1 MTSLIL
7 GILLLQD
14 KEPKE
19 IVVPSPPLGSN
30 AAFLSGVK
38 EVAEFLSEG
47 KFAEATNRAK
57 NLPQREFSI
66 NFEFKDVNSDTQK
79 VFKEAANRAIS
90 DWQEAIPGMKISVKA
105 KPNVLI
111 QVVPNF
117 TELGS
122 QDEKSLALFSSPDP
136 QDPAVEAVLAL
147 NRTSRKIG
155 ITPDGMYTEVRYI
168 IGRYIGIEDAP
179 LPNSTMF
186 RVEGIGMQPIPI
198 DKVSRSL
205 ASTLIFQAEQ
215 LRTWAQTKTKVTAA
229 FPEVFLPTREVNLGT
244 ITQGE
249 PQDFQFEVR
258 NRGKGPLH
266 FAVRPD
272 CSCFLINYNP
282 VVQPGE
288 VGIVTVNMN
297 TTEFQ
302 GHYDKG
308 LYVYT
313 DDAENPVTR
322 HAVKAMIRPAYRMIQ
337 EGAHQQT
344 FVMSPQGLKIN
355 YLIFADEEL
364 KFEPRKVSVE
374 GISAVASIAPWEGEV
389 EDPEWFDG
397 KQRRKG
403 YRISILASPSAAMG
417 RTLVAMLVQTD
428 SKQFPMLGTNFYV
441 QKGVAVS
448 PGSVFFGDVTSEL
461 SRASVMLETTS
472 ESVEVKEAI
481 SSDPRF
487 TAKLEKISATQYRL
501 TVDFKPGTEKGT
513 VLTSVLVKT
522 TDPDSPEINI
532 PIQAYVP

>member
-47 KFAEATNRAK
+47 KFTEATNRAK

-90 DWQEAIPGMKISVKA
+90 DWQETVPGMKISVKA

-155 ITPDGMYTEVRYI
+155 ITPDAMYTEVRYI

-355 YLIFADEEL
+355 YLIFADGEL

-389 EDPEWFDG
+389 EDPEWFEG

-403 YRISILASPSAAMG
+403 YRISILASPSSAMG

-472 ESVEVKEAI
+472 ASVVVKEAI

-487 TAKLEKISATQYRL
+487 TAKIDKLSDTQYRL

-513 VLTSVLVKT
+513 ILTSVLVKT
-522 TDPDSPEINI
+522 TDPDTPEINI